1 VPSAIKILVVD
12 DSLVALHM
20 YRLLLSSTYRLVMAS
35 DGIEALRK
43 VEEDPEIKLV
53 LLDINMPRMNG
64 LEFLQAVRKTPLHH
78 SIRIIVVTTQGSEQD
93 AGMALSLGATGYITK
108 PFEPQGLVRLIEAS
122 LPGFQERRATERQ
135 WWFQQPAS
143 GVQRVECS
151 QVCEVSLGP
160 QRSHG
165 VVCNMS
171 TRGLYLALA
180 ALPMPREGD
189 TVSLTFSLANDPVP
203 IRCEARVAWVN
214 PSARLTESGAV
225 AHGLPAGCG
234 VMFTKID
241 LADKE
246 RIDARVKAALRAKE
260 S

>member
-1 VPSAIKILVVD
+1 VPKAIKILVVD
-12 DSLVALHM
+12 DSGVALLM
-20 YRLLLSSTYRLVMAS
+20 YRLLLSPTYQLVMANN
-35 DGIEALRK
+35 GIEALHK
-43 VEEDPEIKLV
+43 LQDDPEIKLI

-64 LEFLQAVRKTPLHH
+64 FEFLQEVRKTPLYNA
-78 SIRIIVVTTQGSEQD
+78 IRIIVITTQGSEQD

-108 PFEPQGLVRLIEAS
+108 PFEPQGLLRLIEAS
-122 LPGFQERRATERQ
+122 LPGFLERRAIERQ

-143 GVQRVECS
+143 GEQRVECN
-151 QVCEVSLGP
+151 QICEVSLGP

-171 TRGLYLALA
+171 THGLYLALA

-189 TVSLTFSLANDPVP
+189 TVGLTFSLADDPVP
-203 IRCEARVAWVN
+203 IQCEARVAWVN
-214 PSARLTESGAV
+214 YSACLTESGAV

-241 LADKE
+241 SADQE
-246 RIDARVKAALRAKE
+246 RIDARVKATLPANKP
-260 S
+260 